1 MANPLRFLYRKEVK
15 LAVLLALLLFATS
28 AWASDDGKQNEKGRI
43 PIVSGLLDKVQKK
56 LTKKTTVTI
65 PEEANVEEPVC
76 SADGDGDAKCQDSA
90 EKSDTVDTTS
100 DVVVDAAANT
110 EEEEDDEKPQIIKVG
125 SDGVLHL
132 REQPADNSA
141 NIFTCKDRYEKCE
154 EYSQYNLGPGKDTCM
169 INSAYMTHYCPLTCN
184 TCDVV
189 YLGHRMSTTM
199 LEGELAITPFCQ
211 DNAFECKHFAE
222 MGECEKNPTQVECE
236 CREFSLLPL
245 CVHYD
250 I

>member
-1 MANPLRFLYRKEVK
+1 MAYPLRFPYGKEVK
-15 LAVLLALLLFATS
+15 LALLLALLLFATS
-28 AWASDDGKQNEKGRI
+28 TWASDDDKQKRRI
-43 PIVSGLLDKVQKK
+43 PIVGGLLDKVQKK
-56 LTKKTTVTI
+56 MAKTTTVTI
-65 PEEANVEEPVC
+65 PEESNVEEPVC

-90 EKSDTVDTTS
+90 DKSDIVDTTS
-100 DVVVDAAANT
+100 DVVADAAANT
-110 EEEEDDEKPQIIKVG
+110 EEEDDEKPQIIKVG

-132 REQPADNSA
+132 REQPPDNSA
-141 NIFTCKDRYEKCE
+141 NIFTCKDRYEQCE

-169 INSAYMTHYCPLTCN
+169 VNSAYMTHYCPLTCN
-184 TCDVV
+184 TCDVM

-222 MGECEKNPTQVECE
+222 MGECEKNPTQVQCRY
-236 CREFSLLPL
+236 REFSLLPL

-250 I
+250 V